1 MLNKD
6 RKARLGQ
13 NNDVD
18 DILLHP
24 WFKDVDI
31 DKLLLK
37 QIPAPYIPKVDGK
50 TDLRNFD
57 PEVVGAE
64 LTDSIIPPENIQL
77 IENKDTAF
85 AGFGKLAEEKQ

>member
-6 RKARLGQ
+6 RKQRLGQ

-24 WFKDVDI
+24 WFKDLDI
-31 DKLLLK
+31 DKLLKKKL
-37 QIPAPYIPKVDGK
+37 PAPYVPTVESK

-57 PEVVGAE
+57 PDVVGAE
-64 LTDSIIPPENIQL
+64 LADSIIPAESIKI
-77 IENKDTAF
+77 IENKEDAF
-85 AGFGKLAEEKQ
+85 

>member
-6 RKARLGQ
+6 RKQRLGQ

-24 WFKDVDI
+24 WFKDLDI
-31 DKLLLK
+31 EKLLKKKL
-37 QIPAPYIPKVDGK
+37 PAPFVPKVESK

-57 PEVVGAE
+57 PDVVGAE
-64 LTDSIIPPENIQL
+64 LTDSIIPAESIKI
-77 IENKDTAF
+77 IENKEDAF
-85 AGFGKLAEEKQ
+85 TGFGPFASTKR